1 MTNQQE
7 QFNNGIFKCWQAAN
21 ILEAM
26 MKSRLQDM
34 DGVAISVALEGV
46 HSILIGALSEM
57 EGLDFNQQAFTPH
70 TATKIN
76 RIEKQRL
83 ATGGK
88 YD

>member
-7 QFNNGIFKCWQAAN
+7 QFNNGIFKCWQATN

-57 EGLDFNQQAFTPH
+57 EGLDFNQQA
-70 TATKIN
+70 ATKIN

-88 YD
+88 DD

>member
-1 MTNQQE
+1 M
-7 QFNNGIFKCWQAAN
+7 
-21 ILEAM
+21 
-26 MKSRLQDM
+26 
-34 DGVAISVALEGV
+34 ALEGV

-76 RIEKQRL
+76 RIEKQQL

-88 YD
+88 DD